1 MSSGFG
7 ATPEGYGLDL
17 PFLAQRGR
25 SARTASVPSQTARAA
40 AASAITTS
48 AASWRA
54 ASAAAAAIPRSASDS
69 RRKSAPRARRWPA
82 GLGVVRGG
90 VVGEGLVPLAL
101 VLAVALALLVLEQVR
116 CAPAVHL
123 RPRPVMDISAE
134 AADEVVAGRHP
145 GDVLECERTA
155 HGPAFRQGALARC
168 LGAGGGTCVAF
179 ERRIL
184 LADVPERGAVQRLP
198 EARKL
203 RRHGL
208 SRKREG
214 RVRDPDEPG
223 QLGVTQDRPAE
234 QEAVQHAADELAQ
247 RAPG

>member
-101 VLAVALALLVLEQVR
+101 VLAVALALLVLEQVVLLGMGLLVEFLVGQR
-116 CAPAVHL
+116 
-123 RPRPVMDISAE
+123 AE
-134 AADEVVAGRHP
+134 YASD
-145 GDVLECERTA
+145 
-155 HGPAFRQGALARC
+155 
-168 LGAGGGTCVAF
+168 
-179 ERRIL
+179 
-184 LADVPERGAVQRLP
+184 P
-198 EARKL
+198 EARITFWN
-203 RRHGL
+203 RG
-208 SRKREG
+208 
-214 RVRDPDEPG
+214 
-223 QLGVTQDRPAE
+223 A
-234 QEAVQHAADELAQ
+234 
-247 RAPG
+247 